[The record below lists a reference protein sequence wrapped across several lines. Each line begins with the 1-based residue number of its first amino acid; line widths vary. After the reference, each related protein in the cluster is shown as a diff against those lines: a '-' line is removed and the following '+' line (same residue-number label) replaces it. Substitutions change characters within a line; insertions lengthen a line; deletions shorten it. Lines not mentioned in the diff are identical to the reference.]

1 RTADEGL
8 RSGVGARPARRRA
21 HRVPSRLTHRLPA
34 APERRLRARRLPP
47 ASAARALRIGQ
58 MDRRG
63 RVRPSPQDARE
74 LARAGGRR
82 PARPG
87 AGGARRPRP
96 PGRRARRGA
105 GARRVRRA
113 RPRARR
119 LIENCP
125 MSERLAHAKINLALV
140 VGPVLPNGKHE
151 VTTVLQRVELADRI
165 VLEPASTE
173 AGGGRAWRATID
185 KRIPVAAG
193 LGGGSS
199 DAAAALALANATLDR
214 PLSGERLHELGA
226 RLGADVPFFLADGPC
241 LGEGDG
247 SALTALD
254 LPRGYVVVLF
264 LPDGVSKPSTASV
277 YARFDARGGA

>member
-1 RTADEGL
+1 
-8 RSGVGARPARRRA
+8 
-21 HRVPSRLTHRLPA
+21 
-34 APERRLRARRLPP
+34 
-47 ASAARALRIGQ
+47 
-58 MDRRG
+58 
-63 RVRPSPQDARE
+63 
-74 LARAGGRR
+74 
-82 PARPG
+82 
-87 AGGARRPRP
+87 
-96 PGRRARRGA
+96 
-105 GARRVRRA
+105 
-113 RPRARR
+113 
-119 LIENCP
+119 

-165 VLEPASTE
+165 VLEPASETSVEGFAGDTIVRRALDLVSTE

-254 LPRGYVVVLF
+254 LPRGYVVVLV

-277 YARFDARGGA
+277 YARFDARGGAVGYEGRRARLLDALAAGDLAALPANDLASSPLADELRRLGAFRADVSGAGPAVYGLFPDRASAAAAGAALKPRGRVWVVTPAW